1 MRDLL
6 LNKIV
11 PDLLYTVVTIILGI
25 ITYYVKKFWI
35 EHKSF
40 LDLQRQQLIQKI
52 GIDKYNQDVAAVKEA
67 VKTVE
72 QLGKEFDWVGT
83 IKHSKVLELIEG
95 KTGLTSDEIYNI
107 IKATVLEVN
116 KPKDNNTIINN
127 ATVQ

>member
-6 LNKIV
+6 LNKII
-11 PDLLYTVVTIILGI
+11 PDLLYTIVTILIGLV
-25 ITYYVKKFWI
+25 TYYFKKFLA
-35 EHKSF
+35 EHKNF
-40 LDLQRQQLIQKI
+40 LDVQRQQLIQKI

-72 QLGKEFDWVGT
+72 QLGKEFDWEST

-116 KPKDNNTIINN
+116 KPKNNN
-127 ATVQ
+127 AVIQ

>member
-11 PDLLYTVVTIILGI
+11 PDLLYTIVTIILGI

-40 LDLQRQQLIQKI
+40 LELQRQQLIQKI

-67 VKTVE
+67 VKAVE
-72 QLGKEFDWVGT
+72 QLGKEFDWEGT
-83 IKHSKVLELIEG
+83 IKHSKVLEIIEG
-95 KTGLTSDEIYNI
+95 KTGLTSDEVYNI

-116 KPKDNNTIINN
+116 KPKENNTITNTTI
-127 ATVQ
+127 TQ

>member
-11 PDLLYTVVTIILGI
+11 PDLLYTIVTIILGI
-25 ITYYVKKFWI
+25 ITYYVKKFWL

-40 LDLQRQQLIQKI
+40 LELQRQQLIQKI

-72 QLGKEFDWVGT
+72 QLGKEFDWEGT
-83 IKHSKVLELIEG
+83 IKHSKVLELVEG
-95 KTGLTSDEIYNI
+95 KTGLASDEIYNI

-116 KPKDNNTIINN
+116 KPKNSNTV
-127 ATVQ
+127 TQ